1 MDKLIRAIS
10 GDGQIKFT
18 AVSLRDAVE
27 RARQIHRTLPV
38 VTAALGRSMAAASM
52 LGSRIKE
59 PAGSLTLRI
68 NGGGPIGSIIVVS
81 DPEGNVRGYV
91 QNPNVDL
98 PKRPD
103 GKLAVGDAVGRNGL
117 FTVTKD
123 LGFGDPYVGSTNL
136 VSGEIAEDLAA
147 YYVESEQVGAAVALG
162 VLVNRDQS
170 VLAAG
175 GYIVEL
181 LPGAPEKALE
191 VLEQNITATGPVT
204 DTLKDKVN
212 CRTAAREDPLGWHG
226 PEALAQKVLAGFMP
240 RILQEQP
247 IEYRCYCSRERVAR
261 ALKSTGS
268 KALCEMAESEEDTVV
283 TCQFCDQI
291 HRFTPREIGELQC
304 SNS

>member
-10 GDGQIKFT
+10 ENGEIRLT
-18 AVSLRDAVE
+18 VVSIRAAVE

-38 VTAALGRSMAAASM
+38 ATAALGRSMAAASM
-52 LGSRIKE
+52 LGSRVKE
-59 PAGSLTLRI
+59 EAGSLTLRI

-81 DPEGNVRGYV
+81 DPMGNVRGYV
-91 QNPNVDL
+91 QNPAVDI

-103 GKLAVGDAVGRNGL
+103 GKLAVGAAVGTNGL
-117 FTVTKD
+117 LTVTKD

-162 VLVNRDQS
+162 VLVDRDQS

-181 LPGAPEKALE
+181 LPGASEESLTL
-191 VLEQNITATGPVT
+191 LEQNITATGSVT
-204 DTLKDKVN
+204 DTLKDQ
-212 CRTAAREDPLGWHG
+212 DP
-226 PEALAQKVLAGFMP
+226 EVLVEQVLQGFTP

-247 IEYRCYCSRERVAR
+247 IEYRCYCSRERVIQ
-261 ALKSTGS
+261 ALKSTGD
-268 KALCEMAESEEDTVV
+268 KALAEMAADPEDTVV
-283 TCQFCDQI
+283 TCQFCDQV
-291 HRFTPREIGELQC
+291 HRFTPEEIQSLLR
-304 SNS
+304 